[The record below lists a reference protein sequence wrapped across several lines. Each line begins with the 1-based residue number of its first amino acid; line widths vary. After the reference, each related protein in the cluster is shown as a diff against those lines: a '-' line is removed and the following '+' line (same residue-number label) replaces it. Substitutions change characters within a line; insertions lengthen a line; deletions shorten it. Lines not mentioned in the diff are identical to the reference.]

1 LPPLQIIAM
10 ATVDRLHSEP
20 IELMA
25 SRGGEQILI
34 VGAPCGA
41 RARTRLVDIF
51 GDNLLAGSAC
61 LST

>member
-1 LPPLQIIAM
+1 M

-51 GDNLLAGSAC
+51 GDNLLAGGAPQRAGG
-61 LST
+61 